1 MASKGKNLS
10 NEEQFPITNPEKIK
24 IGLVVSQ
31 WNQTITDRLLN
42 GAKSVLLN
50 SKIPAENI
58 IIKYVPG
65 TFELPLGAQY
75 LFEKN
80 MVDGIICIGCVIQGE
95 TKHFD
100 FFCQAVSQGSKDL
113 NVLSEIPVIFC
124 VLTDNTL
131 KQAQERSGGKHG
143 NKGVEAAIAAL
154 QIANLKPKK
163 A

>member
-10 NEEQFPITNPEKIK
+10 KEEQFPISNPEKIK
-24 IGLVVSQ
+24 IGIVVSQ

-58 IIKYVPG
+58 TIKYVPG

-95 TKHFD
+95 TKHCLLYTSPSPRD
-100 FFCQAVSQGSKDL
+100 
-113 NVLSEIPVIFC
+113 
-124 VLTDNTL
+124 
-131 KQAQERSGGKHG
+131 
-143 NKGVEAAIAAL
+143 
-154 QIANLKPKK
+154 
-163 A
+163 